1 MKRKSSSVIKPRLK
15 LISERIKLVRKNRGL
30 KAEGDVLL
38 QAALRSVASKDRITA
53 KRDITKFLQIIP
65 NLKPDER
72 AILTNVEAR
81 LLNKGRFDVVSLIIQ
96 VLSWLVLFLLK
107 LISKTPTGYKFSG
120 KIFRFIYNGA
130 NT

>member
-72 AILTNVEAR
+72 AILTNVEAQ
-81 LLNKGRFDVVSLIIQ
+81 LLKKGRFDVVSLIIQ

-107 LISKTPTGYKFSG
+107 LISKTPMGYKFSG

>member
-1 MKRKSSSVIKPRLK
+1 MKQESFSVIEPRLK
-15 LISERIKLVRKNRGL
+15 LISERIMLVRKNRGL

-38 QAALRSVASKDRITA
+38 QAALRSVASKDRTTA

-81 LLNKGRFDVVSLIIQ
+81 LLNNGRFDVVSLIIQ
-96 VLSWLVLFLLK
+96 VLNWLVLFLLK
-107 LISKTPTGYKFSG
+107 LVSKTPMGYKFSG
-120 KIFRFIYNGA
+120 NIFRFIYNDA